1 MDLGSDKVPGSESR
15 EKSGSH
21 HVREVGRIDR
31 NFSSVRPTVKATS
44 GILSS
49 FFYASHH
56 NSDASRIVSVVS
68 AGLHCKLEGTG

>member
-21 HVREVGRIDR
+21 HVREVRRIDR

-44 GILSS
+44 RNV
-49 FFYASHH
+49 HP
-56 NSDASRIVSVVS
+56 
-68 AGLHCKLEGTG
+68 KL